1 MDENVLSIVILY
13 TVLSAMLILWYR
25 TMILISIIYLN
36 LRNIYTNRD
45 IGTKGRGRWIIVI
58 HTASCSLHCADS
70 ERYNTTVLFISD
82 VILLWNCNQKRSL
95 ERKLG
100 IICNMTGKFGDFF
113 SENNIA
119 GK

>member
-1 MDENVLSIVILY
+1 MDENVLSIVILIDN
-13 TVLSAMLILWYR
+13 VLWYR
-25 TMILISIIYLN
+25 TMILISIIYSN

-70 ERYNTTVLFISD
+70 ERYYTTVLFISD